1 MRAIW
6 LGSFL
11 TDTVYLT
18 AGALT
23 SRFVGSPLQR
33 AIARRRYRRLAAR
46 YDADVVP
53 QAGYFAPLIAAL
65 DRLPVGPALALDVS
79 TGTGAAMGLVV
90 RRYPGCRG
98 VAVDLSPAML
108 QHAVQRARREGWPVA
123 FAVADAARLP
133 FGDGTFDLVTVQNA
147 FPVPRE
153 LVRVTRPGGWIVLS
167 YSAGGPAVPWVARA
181 LLRRLRQAG
190 CTLTETRAAGP
201 GRYFLARRGE
211 AR

>member
-33 AIARRRYRRLAAR
+33 AMARGRYRRLAPR

-53 QAGYFAPLIAAL
+53 QAGYFDALAAAL
-65 DRLPVGPALALDVS
+65 DRLPAAPGLALDVS
-79 TGTGAAMGLVV
+79 TGTGAAMGLLV
-90 RRYPGCRG
+90 RRFPGCRG

-108 QHAVQRARREGWPVA
+108 QHAVQRGRREGWPVT

-133 FGDGTFDLVTVQNA
+133 FADRTFDLVTVQNA

-167 YSAGGPAVPWVARA
+167 YSTGGPAVPWVARA
-181 LLRRLRQAG
+181 LLRRLQQLG
-190 CTLTETRAAGP
+190 CTVAETQPAGP

-211 AR
+211 VR